1 MPKRYISL
9 LLTVISHMVLSEAC
23 PPALLELVG
32 GVDGLCHRVP
42 ENYLRAIFGA
52 YLGSRYVYRFGLETS
67 PFDFFEFVQPYF
79 DKIKAS
85 PSSSA

>member
-1 MPKRYISL
+1 
-9 LLTVISHMVLSEAC
+9 MVLSEAC